1 MKRVAI
7 LTSVAATTVIG
18 AVVAVM
24 ATDKNIST
32 TSSAVAASSSSQKVT
47 LYKNPQCSCC
57 EGYAKYLREHGFKV
71 KVKAT
76 HDLAL
81 IRKQAGVPSDI
92 EGCHTSIIDKYVV
105 EGHVPVNTLT
115 KLLSERPAIKGI
127 SLPGMPQGSPGM
139 TGVKSEPFTIYEIAK
154 DVREH
159 KRKVYA
165 TE

>member
-1 MKRVAI
+1 MKRAI
-7 LTSVAATTVIG
+7 IIASVATATVVG
-18 AVVAVM
+18 AAVAVM
-24 ATDKNIST
+24 T
-32 TSSAVAASSSSQKVT
+32 TNETSSNMSAVAGTANGKEVM
-47 LYKNPQCSCC
+47 LYKNPQCNCC
-57 EGYAKYLREHGFKV
+57 EGYANYLREHGFKV

-105 EGHVPVNTLT
+105 EGHVPVNTVN
-115 KLLSERPAIKGI
+115 KLLTERPNIKGV

-139 TGVKSEPFTIYEIAK
+139 TGTKSEPFTIYEIAK
-154 DVREH
+154 DVREQ
-159 KRKVYA
+159 KNKIYA